1 MQFFFDMI
9 LCQFL
14 KSKNHSQK
22 YFLIVLNKISLKV
35 GGKLVAAG
43 ELVIINDRFGVKIN
57 NISAQEEAEVGEVI
71 NVQEEVESS
80 EGNSEE
86 DFDYSDFEVEDGSE
100 E

>member
-1 MQFFFDMI
+1 MCSVYD
-9 LCQFL
+9 
-14 KSKNHSQK
+14 
-22 YFLIVLNKISLKV
+22 NKISLKV